1 MASQPFERPRSRYG
15 AARPTEGSKGLSGKV
30 IAVLMVVLLIAFVI
44 VVARYLST
52 RDEPTVKAAM
62 TNFERVDDATMH
74 LDIDVTR
81 SQPGV
86 PSYCIV
92 TAMNYDKAEVGRR
105 EVLIPAGGPETQRLA
120 VEIPTRDRAVS
131 GSVYGC
137 STQIPSYMDL

>member
-1 MASQPFERPRSRYG
+1 MASQPFERPQSRYG
-15 AARPTEGSKGLSGKV
+15 AARPAQGSGGISGKIV
-30 IAVLMVVLLIAFVI
+30 AIVMVALLIALVI
-44 VVARYLST
+44 VVARFLAT
-52 RDEPTVKAAM
+52 RDDATVKASM
-62 TNFERVDDATMH
+62 SNFERVDDSTMH

-81 SQPGV
+81 NQPDV

-105 EVLIPAGGPETQRLA
+105 EVLIPAGGPETQRMA

-137 STQIPSYMDL
+137 STQIPAYMDL

>member
-1 MASQPFERPRSRYG
+1 MASQPFERPQSRYG
-15 AARPTEGSKGLSGKV
+15 AARPAQGRGGLSGKI
-30 IAVLMVVLLIAFVI
+30 IAVLMVALLIAFVI

-52 RDEPTVKAAM
+52 RDDPTVKASM
-62 TNFERVDDATMH
+62 TNFERMDDATMH

-81 SQPGV
+81 SQPDV

-105 EVLIPAGGPETQRLA
+105 EVLVPPGGPETQRLG

>member
-1 MASQPFERPRSRYG
+1 MASQPFERPQSRYG
-15 AARPTEGSKGLSGKV
+15 AARPARGSNGISGKIV
-30 IAVLMVVLLIAFVI
+30 AVVMVLLLIALVI
-44 VVARYLST
+44 VVARFLAT
-52 RDEPTVKAAM
+52 RDDATVKASM

-81 SQPGV
+81 NQPDV

-105 EVLIPAGGPETQRLA
+105 EVLISAGGPETQRMA

-137 STQIPSYMDL
+137 STQIPAYMDL